1 MQSARFPR
9 SQVWAAVLASG
20 ALLASLAVAASPPG
34 SSPSPV
40 QVARTLDTIVQPRF
54 QKSAGKFGED
64 RVVSLDGHSNVHY
77 MTPETSRERRLF
89 RQVKDSHRPYV
100 VAFLHCRHK
109 PGAHIDPKTP
119 PEKRTDFKPSV
130 DTLTAI
136 GGTQK
141 GTDHLYGWAGAHLQ
155 KIVLPYLPQLR
166 QGQPQQTEYQNW
178 VVVMRPVRAEHEAC
192 LSCHAGAK
200 RGDTLGVMVYAVD
213 KNPKIVGRS
222 YTLSGGGA

>member
-1 MQSARFPR
+1 MQIARSPR
-9 SQVWAAVLASG
+9 PQVWAAALASG
-20 ALLASLAVAASPPG
+20 AFLTSLAVAASPPD

-77 MTPETSRERRLF
+77 MTPENGRERRLF
-89 RQVKDSHRPYV
+89 RQVNASRRPYV

-109 PGAHIDPKTP
+109 PGAHINPKTP
-119 PEKRTDFKPSV
+119 PEKQTDFKPSV

-141 GTDHLYGWAGAHLQ
+141 GTDHLYEWANAHLQ

-166 QGQPQQTEYQNW
+166 RGQPQQTEYQNW

-192 LSCHAGAK
+192 LSCHAGTK

-213 KNPKIVGRS
+213 KNSKIVGQS
-222 YTLSGGGA
+222 YTAPDGV

>member
-1 MQSARFPR
+1 MQSARSPR
-9 SQVWAAVLASG
+9 PQVWAAALASG

-54 QKSAGKFGED
+54 QQNAGKFGMD
-64 RVVSLDGHSNVHY
+64 RVVSLDGHSTVHY
-77 MTPETSRERRLF
+77 MDPENNRERRLF
-89 RQVKDSHRPYV
+89 RQVKTSRRPYV

-109 PGAHIDPKTP
+109 PGAHVNPKTP
-119 PEKRTDFKPSV
+119 PEKQTDFKPSV
-130 DTLTAI
+130 STLVAI
-136 GGTQK
+136 GATQK
-141 GTDHLYGWAGAHLQ
+141 GTDHLYDWAGDHLE

-166 QGQPQQTEYQNW
+166 QGRPQQAEYQNW

-213 KNPKIVGRS
+213 KNPKIVGES
-222 YTLSGGGA
+222 YSAPGGP